1 MGGCNCY
8 RDLSRAS
15 RQGVQPGGSRSSQL
29 GAGWDRFYARLCDQP
44 VRSLLARWPLSRSTV
59 TAVLAQR
66 AFLALDRL
74 AYQACHSV
82 INLTSLPPRGRAD
95 VRGAA
100 SALGLLPSWGF
111 LVVEGRQRQTLTDSF
126 TCFHS
131 VPSPHNFFTCP

>member
-8 RDLSRAS
+8 RDLSLAS
-15 RQGVQPGGSRSSQL
+15 RHAVQPGGSRSSQL
-29 GAGWDRFYARLCDQP
+29 GAGWVRFYARLCDQP

-82 INLTSLPPRGRAD
+82 INFTSLPPPGRPH
-95 VRGAA
+95 VKAA
-100 SALGLLPSWGF
+100 PSALGLLPSCEF
-111 LVVEGRQRQTLTDSF
+111 LVL
-126 TCFHS
+126 
-131 VPSPHNFFTCP
+131 